1 MLCDFNELMDDNDFI
16 VKSFFY
22 VDLYFKFFEFIM
34 KSVNID
40 NVESFFL
47 NFVQIS
53 DKISEFWD
61 SEDSRFFCIDE
72 FEFEFGELI
81 DSLDESE
88 ESLEEDELIV

>member
-1 MLCDFNELMDDNDFI
+1 M
-16 VKSFFY
+16 
-22 VDLYFKFFEFIM
+22 
-34 KSVNID
+34 
-40 NVESFFL
+40 
-47 NFVQIS
+47 IS
-53 DKISEFWD
+53 DKISEFRD

>member
-53 DKISEFWD
+53 DKISEFQD
-61 SEDSRFFCIDE
+61 LEDSRFFCIDE

-88 ESLEEDELIV
+88 ESLQEDELIV

>member
-1 MLCDFNELMDDNDFI
+1 MFCDFNELMDDNDFI

-53 DKISEFWD
+53 DKIWEFRD

>member
-1 MLCDFNELMDDNDFI
+1 MLCDFNESMDDNDFI

-22 VDLYFKFFEFIM
+22 VDLYFKFFKFIM
-34 KSVNID
+34 KSFNID

-53 DKISEFWD
+53 DKISEFRD

>member
-1 MLCDFNELMDDNDFI
+1 MFCDLNELMDDNDFI

-22 VDLYFKFFEFIM
+22 VDLYFKFFKFIM
-34 KSVNID
+34 KSFNID

-53 DKISEFWD
+53 DKILEFRD

>member
-1 MLCDFNELMDDNDFI
+1 MLCDFNESMDDNDFI

-22 VDLYFKFFEFIM
+22 VDLYFKFFKFIM
-34 KSVNID
+34 KSFNID

-53 DKISEFWD
+53 DKILEFRD

>member
-47 NFVQIS
+47 NFV
-53 DKISEFWD
+53 
-61 SEDSRFFCIDE
+61 
-72 FEFEFGELI
+72 
-81 DSLDESE
+81 
-88 ESLEEDELIV
+88 